1 MGNRGL
7 LGRSSLTG
15 RGRPAAA
22 LGTLAFLAL
31 WLCSGCAFV
40 HRYEPQCGRVVDE
53 DTGEPIE
60 GAAVVGMYHTVGA
73 SLGGDVKEWAAT
85 QETATDAVGEF
96 CLPATTLFRPRLPLT
111 WFDDEVEI
119 WVFKPAYGQFHSG
132 LIPRRLPTGTASE
145 EKTLEYP
152 LKKLETEEERRNNLG
167 RKPPILHHDSAVIRR
182 WSEHMPYYFELYNTE
197 RRAIGLEEIRPIGGR
212 K

>member
-1 MGNRGL
+1 MGNRVL
-7 LGRSSLTG
+7 LGGSPETA

-22 LGTLAFLAL
+22 LGTLALLAL

-85 QETATDAVGEF
+85 QETATDAGGEF

-119 WVFKPAYGQFHSG
+119 WVFKPAYRLFPGARAVHRG
-132 LIPRRLPTGTASE
+132 LVTRTAPDG
-145 EKTLEYP
+145 KTTEYP
-152 LKKLETEEERRNNLG
+152 LKKLATREERRKNLQIPTMSPEISMSSRWHEYMPLYFKLHNEERRNL
-167 RKPPILHHDSAVIRR
+167 
-182 WSEHMPYYFELYNTE
+182 
-197 RRAIGLEEIRPIGGR
+197 GLEEL
-212 K
+212 